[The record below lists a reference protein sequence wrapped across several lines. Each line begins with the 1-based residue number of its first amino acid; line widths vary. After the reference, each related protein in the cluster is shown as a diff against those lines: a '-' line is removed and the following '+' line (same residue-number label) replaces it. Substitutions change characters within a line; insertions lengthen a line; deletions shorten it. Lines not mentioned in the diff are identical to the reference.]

1 MLLDEIYRESCRK
14 LPGRAREILL
24 LICTVFGVSQES
36 FWAGK
41 NDCPAEPTSLRRW
54 RKLLERL
61 ARGEPL
67 AYLTGTREF
76 FSLPFRVDR
85 RVLIPRPESELLVEK
100 ALAACRPGD
109 LVLDIGSGS
118 GCLALA
124 LAANAPVRVLA
135 LEKDRRAREV
145 LKLNISSLGL
155 EERVRAVAG
164 DLFPRR
170 RTVFNLILANP
181 PYLSEEEWSAC
192 EPGVR
197 DFEPRQALVAGPGG
211 LEVIAAII
219 NRAGRYLAPGGRLLL
234 EFGRGQQA
242 AVAAMLA
249 DQDFDDLSFSKD
261 LQGITRMVEAAR

>member
-24 LICTVFGVSQES
+24 LICTVFGISQES

-41 NDCPAEPTSLRRW
+41 NDCPPDPASLLRW
-54 RKLLERL
+54 QNLLERL

-76 FSLPFRVDR
+76 FSLPFTVDR

-135 LEKDRRAREV
+135 LEKDPRAREV
-145 LKLNISSLGL
+145 LKHNIRSLGL
-155 EERVRAVAG
+155 EKRVSTVAG

-170 RTVFNLILANP
+170 RTAFNLILANP
-181 PYLSEEEWSAC
+181 PYLSEKEWAAC

-211 LEVIAAII
+211 LEIIAAII
-219 NRAGRYLAPGGRLLL
+219 SRAGAFLAAGGRLLL
-234 EFGRGQQA
+234 EFGSGQQA
-242 AVAAMLA
+242 AVASLLA
-249 DQDFDDLSFSKD
+249 DQGFNDVSFSKD